1 MILAK
6 AEDKGVPVIVVR
18 DDTFSVAKKMELM
31 LTREKL
37 RDRSRIEHGTKIVQ
51 QSVNMPLLKKNLGL

>member
-37 RDRSRIEHGTKIVQ
+37 RDRSRIEHGIRL
-51 QSVNMPLLKKNLGL
+51 VNQAVDQNLLKKNLGL